1 MIKLTNINK
10 IYSKSSDKSQVLH
23 NVDFEINVGEFVA
36 LVGASGSGKST
47 LLNIIGLLDNDFTGN
62 YNFCGKD
69 VELESEESLAHIRN
83 NKIGFVFQNFSLLS
97 QYPVWYNV
105 ALPLHYRSN
114 MPTNIKALA
123 IDSLNKVGLSDLAER
138 YPHELSG
145 GQQQRVAIARAI
157 IIQPDIILADE
168 PTGSLDSNN
177 SAKIIDLFQSLNE
190 SMQTAV
196 LLITHD
202 QNIASGAER
211 KITICDGK
219 I

>member
-10 IYSKSSDKSQVLH
+10 IYSKSNVESQVLH
-23 NVDFEINVGEFVA
+23 NVDLEISSGEFVA

-47 LLNIIGLLDNDFTGN
+47 LLNIIGLLDNDFSGN

-69 VELESEESLAHIRN
+69 VELESEERLAHIRN

-114 MPTNIKALA
+114 MTTNIKALA

>member
-1 MIKLTNINK
+1 MIKLTNVNK

-23 NVDFEINVGEFVA
+23 NVNLEINSGEFVA

-62 YNFCGKD
+62 YDFCGKD
-69 VELESEESLAHIRN
+69 VVQEREENLANIRN

-105 ALPLHYRSN
+105 ALPLHYRPN
-114 MPTNIKALA
+114 IPDNIKSLA
-123 IDSLNKVGLSDLAER
+123 IDSLKQVGLSDLAER

-157 IIQPDIILADE
+157 IIKPDIILADE
-168 PTGSLDSNN
+168 PTGSLDTSNG
-177 SAKIIDLFQSLNE
+177 AKVIDLFKSLNK
-190 SMQTAV
+190 SMKTAV

-202 QNIASGAER
+202 QNLALRAER